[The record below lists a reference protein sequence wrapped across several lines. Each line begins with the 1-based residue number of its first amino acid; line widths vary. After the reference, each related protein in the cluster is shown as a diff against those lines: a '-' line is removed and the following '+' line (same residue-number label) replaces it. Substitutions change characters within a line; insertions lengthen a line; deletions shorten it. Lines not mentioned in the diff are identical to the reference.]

1 MKQWYEYPILSDR
14 ERFLEL
20 MRSGMTVRDIAL
32 QIGCP
37 ESAVRTAERRHKMRR
52 PVVIISDELRR
63 KLEL

>member
-1 MKQWYEYPILSDR
+1 MIWYEYPILSDR

-20 MRSGMTVRDIAL
+20 MRSGMTVRDIAE

-37 ESAVRTAERRHKMRR
+37 DSAVRTAERRHNIRR